1 MIVVI
6 DRSFEKDTDLID
18 DKSIK
23 IKISQCINNVLNADR
38 INSIKNLKKLKGFR
52 NEYRIKIGDFR
63 LGIRIDKDTV
73 KFIRCLHRKDI
84 YKYFP
89 K

>member
-1 MIVVI
+1 MKVVI
-6 DRSFEKDTDLID
+6 DKSFEKDTDIID

-23 IKISQCINNVLNADR
+23 INISKCINNVQKTES
-38 INSIKNLKKLKGFR
+38 IIQIKNLKKLKGFR
-52 NEYRIKIGDFR
+52 NEYRIKIGNFR
-63 LGIRIDKDTV
+63 LGIKIEKETV

-89 K
+89 I